1 MPFIHAGWLTAAS
14 ALARKFPGDNP
25 MLIYLPESNFELAD
39 FAKDLE
45 KALEKRNSVI
55 VCVSEGISDASGTF
69 ICEYGDEAM
78 VDNFGHKMLTGCGK
92 VLENFVR
99 RQLGIKV
106 RSVELNVS
114 QRCSGIGSSLTDIEE
129 ASRAGSEGVKVA
141 LAGKTGVMVAFKRTG
156 DDPYQMECAI
166 EDVNKICNQE
176 KPVPAEWIV
185 NGNDV
190 SEEFITYARPL
201 IQGEPMRP
209 MKDGLPEYLHRR

>member
-1 MPFIHAGWLTAAS
+1 M
-14 ALARKFPGDNP
+14 
-25 MLIYLPESNFELAD
+25 
-39 FAKDLE
+39 
-45 KALEKRNSVI
+45 
-55 VCVSEGISDASGTF
+55 
-69 ICEYGDEAM
+69 
-78 VDNFGHKMLTGCGK
+78 
-92 VLENFVR
+92 
-99 RQLGIKV
+99 
-106 RSVELNVS
+106 ELNVS